1 MAAYEALLDP
11 FDPYL
16 TFSDDFLPE
25 LLPDVITDTHF
36 TERGRL
42 GRLIV
47 FVERWKLDGH
57 WAPLGIG
64 VDPMTALF
72 VSADGMA
79 EVVGKGSVTLLSSAH
94 STATLTAGVAPDIR
108 GLRLWQLPAGY
119 RVDLE
124 SAVSASDPVLER
136 PKYVQPYKG
145 GPLVGEFQEVAIN
158 GNNADHRSYG
168 EWQLLGL
175 DDDPDAWREGALA
188 LSPGESR
195 LPSVLLMTAIYED
208 SDFFENHLGGL
219 MWALSQR
226 PGTIGIGVD
235 IELTAV
241 TGAPHQLT
249 PGFDSYALVVNS
261 GDAWYSG
268 AAPGGPP
275 PDGGWQTAALERAT
289 VDIVGPLQTWD
300 GS

>member
-1 MAAYEALLDP
+1 
-11 FDPYL
+11 
-16 TFSDDFLPE
+16 
-25 LLPDVITDTHF
+25 
-36 TERGRL
+36 
-42 GRLIV
+42 
-47 FVERWKLDGH
+47 
-57 WAPLGIG
+57 
-64 VDPMTALF
+64 
-72 VSADGMA
+72 
-79 EVVGKGSVTLLSSAH
+79 
-94 STATLTAGVAPDIR
+94 
-108 GLRLWQLPAGY
+108 
-119 RVDLE
+119 
-124 SAVSASDPVLER
+124 
-136 PKYVQPYKG
+136 
-145 GPLVGEFQEVAIN
+145 
-158 GNNADHRSYG
+158 
-168 EWQLLGL
+168 GL

-195 LPSVLLMTAIYED
+195 LPSVLLMTALYED